1 MLISQ
6 SLQSLMPISRFKNRI
21 AHEKLVWN
29 VRVDKLSP
37 FCRLVRIALLCL
49 IDVALVHVCYS
60 AVPVK
65 MPRHRPFIGLETM
78 SLSEQQREAKN
89 AYNCYYKEFRDMASE
104 LSDYVDK
111 HQDDMAA
118 NQLVKAFNEF
128 AKKPCWTQV
137 YRGNPSDFKF
147 GLERLK
153 DGIALLKSKLS
164 IVMSG
169 YGQKDARTHN
179 SGTYD
184 KLEKPKGNRPLG
196 DAHDQCERNGKDGWS
211 SNWIISEELRI
222 WTDKKGRKIEAAW
235 QHVSEDGKTIWVLNK
250 DKKYVKV
257 NVAGLSNDDAFFVN
271 NQLKTWNENG
281 CVWWRGVY
289 LTKDGYRENRYFY
302 KALNMI
308 VEKSLDGLW
317 DLEVFQARN
326 YGALCRYGHH
336 SEAYFRSESPHLIF
350 WHTGEKGTLANGE
363 IIHNLR
369 LYWAGTMTYQT
380 VAGLDNTV
388 ACYTTDLDFAIKL
401 VRIRMELYDKGD
413 PRFEDGAPAIPKRTD
428 GNHMLPVVVATGS
441 GFFVTKNG
449 YVVTNHH
456 VIDGANKFRILTA
469 NGTFDA
475 QLIKSD
481 PNTDL
486 AVLKVDGNFT
496 PLQFSHR
503 RIEKLGT
510 TVLTMGFPRPG
521 VQGFSPKVTKGI
533 ISGEEGFKGDVREY
547 QIDASIQPG
556 NSGGPLLS
564 EQGEVVGVVVATLVS
579 GQTVN
584 YAIKKSYLLA
594 FLDSI
599 PGCTDGIIEG
609 TGDNRFSSL
618 EEVIAA
624 VRNSCILI
632 ESLK

>member
-1 MLISQ
+1 MLISRRVRSFLSAYAEFNDLSTPEMQ
-6 SLQSLMPISRFKNRI
+6 MRNVLHHNRI
-21 AHEKLVWN
+21 GFYRLALVWFFG
-29 VRVDKLSP
+29 VMLM
-37 FCRLVRIALLCL
+37 
-49 IDVALVHVCYS
+49 HVCFS
-60 AVPVK
+60 AVPVVN
-65 MPRHRPFIGLETM
+65 MPRYRPTIGVETMM
-78 SLSEQQREAKN
+78 SLSMQERQAKEK
-89 AYNCYYKEFRDMASE
+89 YNRYYEEFRNMASE
-104 LSDYVDK
+104 LTNYINVF
-111 HQDDMAA
+111 QDNIVASE
-118 NQLVKAFNEF
+118 LIKEFNEF
-128 AKKPCWTQV
+128 AKEPCWNQV
-137 YRGNPSDFKF
+137 YRGAPNDFKF
-147 GLERLK
+147 GLERLQA
-153 DGIALLKSKLS
+153 GIALLKSKLS
-164 IVMSG
+164 LVMSG
-169 YGQKDARTHN
+169 YVQKDVRTYN
-179 SGTYD
+179 SGIHNKSETT
-184 KLEKPKGNRPLG
+184 KRNRPLG
-196 DAHDQCERNGKDGWS
+196 DAHDQCERTGKDGWS

-222 WTDKKGRKIEAAW
+222 WVDKKGRKIEAAW
-235 QHVSEDGKTIWVLNK
+235 QHVSEDGKTIWVLRK

-257 NVAGLSNDDAFFVN
+257 NVAGLANDDVFFVN
-271 NQLKTWNENG
+271 KQLVAWKENG

-289 LTKDGYRENRYFY
+289 LTKEGYRENRYFY

-308 VEKSLDGLW
+308 DEKSFDGLW
-317 DLEVFQARN
+317 DLEVFQALR

-336 SEAYFRSESPHLIF
+336 CESYFRSESPRLIF
-350 WHTGEKGTLANGE
+350 WHTGEKGTLSNGE
-363 IIHNLR
+363 IIRNLR

-380 VAGLDNTV
+380 VAGQDNTV
-388 ACYTTDLDFAIKL
+388 ACYTSDLNFAIKL
-401 VRIRMELYDKGD
+401 VRIKMELYDKGD
-413 PRFEDGAPAIPKRTD
+413 RRFDDGAPTTPKGND
-428 GNHMLPVVVATGS
+428 GNAILPVVVATGS

-469 NGTFDA
+469 VGTFDA
-475 QLIKSD
+475 KLIKSD

-486 AVLKVDGNFT
+486 AILKVDGSFT
-496 PLQFSHR
+496 PLHFAR
-503 RIEKLGT
+503 RRVEKLGT

-599 PGCTDGIIEG
+599 PGCSDDLIEG
-609 TGDNRFSSL
+609 SGDIHFSSL
-618 EEVIAA
+618 EEVVEG

-632 ESLK
+632 EAMK